1 MNINEEKALNFD
13 DTKQVRL
20 SSEYIDGR
28 IKPATY
34 VLMKSLS
41 TNEKKR
47 TTYLVEGS
55 PPADPP
61 RKQDKKEKTI
71 WNSSWLIQPS
81 SQNAVWLN
89 EIFTFTQQFIEE
101 DHTIFINISLKSEYW
116 AWEKTTRR
124 LQWNDN
130 DLRLYFFV
138 LRNFENF
145 WLFLWMVPSFISL
158 H

>member
-1 MNINEEKALNFD
+1 
-13 DTKQVRL
+13 
-20 SSEYIDGR
+20 
-28 IKPATY
+28 
-34 VLMKSLS
+34 MKSLNI
-41 TNEKKR
+41 NEKKR

-89 EIFTFTQQFIEE
+89 EIFTFTEQFIEE
-101 DHTIFINISLKSEYW
+101 DHTIFVDISLKSEYW
-116 AWEKTTRR
+116 AWEKTTGR

-138 LRNFENF
+138 LRNFEIF
-145 WLFLWMVPSFISL
+145 GCSCGWFLLLSLFTSIRLLYLANPLNMCLFAWDHFKTKNIVDNASG
-158 H
+158 